1 MNPFSTSALLQRLSE
16 EDRFFG
22 WGAVMAL
29 SRKALNTSLQ
39 DHYLQ
44 SLGKLTYLEPFD
56 DAFSINEGSEQIIEI
71 EGLVLGA
78 AHVSFEGAVSTD
90 RLVTVRMNLLAG
102 DFRYRLQL
110 AGQPPR
116 LHRSFTIR
124 ETQGFY
130 LEAQC
135 KFELRL
141 DPISMKQEIVIDI
154 AQASRYIC
162 NLGLD
167 NYERT
172 QIGKRLGQWL
182 VQQNEER
189 RVLKMGSFNLR
200 NYEPLDLRK
209 GALITLPA
217 PWAATPGFEG
227 DGALVVFMQ
236 KGVDFKGGNM
246 PSQPYPYPLPNEAST
261 DVMLLTPPIMQE
273 LQLGEPADVV
283 RSLALGNDRRVAL
296 SETHLL
302 ADASVSF
309 GALARGALSR
319 EVQPAISTLGAAMKQ
334 PFAMSGGSGGG

>member
-1 MNPFSTSALLQRLSE
+1 MHHHP
-16 EDRFFG
+16 
-22 WGAVMAL
+22 
-29 SRKALNTSLQ
+29 
-39 DHYLQ
+39 Q
-44 SLGKLTYLEPFD
+44 SL
-56 DAFSINEGSEQIIEI
+56 S
-71 EGLVLGA
+71 
-78 AHVSFEGAVSTD
+78 
-90 RLVTVRMNLLAG
+90 LLAG

-116 LHRSFTIR
+116 LHRSFTLR
-124 ETQGFY
+124 ETHGYY

-154 AQASRYIC
+154 AQASRYVC

-217 PWAATPGFEG
+217 PWAATPAITGVVQQAHCTLLANPVSADPVQLGTYTLADFTGPGSYTDAKDFYVTLSNCRDDPAGGIASAYIRLEG
-227 DGALVVFMQ
+227 AKGSVPLEPAQGVFSLDNKPGSATGIGIQLLRSNDSPMPLQQDEAVTPLVVDKTVLHFKARFFQTAPTVTAGPANGAL
-236 KGVDFKGGNM
+236 DFTM
-246 PSQPYPYPLPNEAST
+246 TY
-261 DVMLLTPPIMQE
+261 
-273 LQLGEPADVV
+273 
-283 RSLALGNDRRVAL
+283 R
-296 SETHLL
+296 
-302 ADASVSF
+302 
-309 GALARGALSR
+309 
-319 EVQPAISTLGAAMKQ
+319 
-334 PFAMSGGSGGG
+334 